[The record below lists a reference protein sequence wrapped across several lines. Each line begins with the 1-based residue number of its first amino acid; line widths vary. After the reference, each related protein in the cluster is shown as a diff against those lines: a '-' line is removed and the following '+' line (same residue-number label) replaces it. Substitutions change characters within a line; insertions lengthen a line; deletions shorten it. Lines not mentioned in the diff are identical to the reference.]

1 MPAILAHF
9 QFGMEVLKHLQDE
22 ALSIVKENI
31 DEYTLGLQGPD
42 VLFFYKPYTG
52 TYISKTGS
60 LIHSKAGK
68 YFFEKGKMSCE
79 KYKDAS
85 LAAYLI
91 GCVCHYCFD
100 KNAHPFVNEK
110 APASKLHHKLEAE
123 FDLYISK
130 KYGLK
135 YPRNTCLPVKVKNS
149 KALGDIY
156 NISGKQF
163 ANSLSDMR
171 RYSAI
176 LENRKLVENAEK
188 LVGKKGAFSC
198 MSPPTTPAYTAET
211 EIMDSILHGSVEEC
225 REMIYEFCKYI
236 KGDLPELTSFE
247 ANFQG
252 K

>member
-9 QFGMEVLKHLQDE
+9 QFGMEVLEKLQGE
-22 ALSIVKENI
+22 ALAVVQRNI

-60 LIHSKAGK
+60 LIHTKAGK
-68 YFFEKGKMSCE
+68 YFFEKGKMSSD
-79 KYKDAS
+79 KFKDES
-85 LAAYLI
+85 LVAYLI
-91 GCVCHYCFD
+91 GCVCHFCFD

-130 KYGLK
+130 KYGHS
-135 YPRNTCLPVKVKNS
+135 YPRNSCLPKKVKNDS
-149 KALGDIY
+149 ALGDVY
-156 NISGKQF
+156 NLSGRKF
-163 ANSLSDMR
+163 SASLSDMR

-176 LENRKLVENAEK
+176 LENRKLIENAEK
-188 LVGKKGAFSC
+188 LIGKRAVFSC
-198 MSPPTTPAYTAET
+198 MSPPVVPVYKEET
-211 EIMDSILHGSVEEC
+211 DILDTIMHSSVEEC
-225 REMIYEFCKYI
+225 IGMINTLYKYI
-236 KGDLPELTSFE
+236 EGELSELVGFE
-247 ANFQG
+247 QNFEG

>member
-9 QFGMEVLKHLQDE
+9 QFGMEVLKNLQGD

-68 YFFEKGKMSCE
+68 YFFEKGKMSND
-79 KYKDAS
+79 KYHDTS
-85 LAAYLI
+85 LVAYLI
-91 GCVCHYCFD
+91 GCVCHFCFD
-100 KNAHPFVNEK
+100 KNAHPFVNER
-110 APASKLHHKLEAE
+110 APVSKLHHKLEAE

-163 ANSLSDMR
+163 ADSLSDMR

-188 LVGKKGAFSC
+188 LVGKKGVFSC
-198 MSPPTTPAYTAET
+198 MSPPVVPAYTEET
-211 EIMDSILHGSVEEC
+211 EIMDNIMHSSVMEC
-225 REMIYEFCKYI
+225 CGMIYEFCEYI
-236 KGDLPELTSFE
+236 KGESAEIAGFE
-247 ANFQG
+247 ADFEG